1 MLQSKFE
8 HPLHGSLKS
17 MSAEQLQQLVV
28 HHAGKA
34 KLRAMTRLE
43 ICSPEYVA
51 WVAGG
56 SLGTAPD
63 GLNDSWQLGCLL
75 AHLLA
80 GLGPFKSNF
89 LSPYRGLQDAFKGL
103 SDQDAY
109 VAAARQVQEQHAQWV
124 SFCWH
129 SAVPCC

>member
-1 MLQSKFE
+1 MLQAKIE
-8 HPLHGSLKS
+8 HPLHASVKCI
-17 MSAEQLQQLVV
+17 SAEQLQQSGC
-28 HHAGKA
+28 AGIA
-34 KLRAMTRLE
+34 ELRAMTRLE

-75 AHLLA
+75 VHLLV
-80 GLGPFKSNF
+80 GSSPFKSDF
-89 LSPYRGLQDAFKGL
+89 LSPHRGLQDAFQGL

-109 VAAARQVQEQHAQWV
+109 VAAARQVQEQHVQWV

-129 SAVPCC
+129 SVVPFC